1 MKQLKSSLKDLRK
14 IFEQS
19 ITIMNIA
26 EPFYSFDINSSA
38 NEVKQFMDAKDY
50 DIIGVREDGLISGF
64 ARKSDFSEGKL
75 GDYLIPFAENEKI
88 SESTPLIE
96 LLKSFQGL
104 DRIFVLILGEVGGIV
119 TPGDLQKVP
128 VRMWLFGL
136 ISLIEMQLARIV
148 RECYHDEVWK
158 GYISEKRFKEATK
171 ILSDRRKNNAAIDL
185 VDCLQFCDKRDI
197 VLKKKEIRKR
207 LDVSKKSCDR
217 FLNKLEKLRNNLA
230 HAQDIITG
238 NWPEIIDLARD
249 AEGFLNKCEE
259 F

>member
-19 ITIMNIA
+19 ITIINIT
-26 EPFYSFDINSSA
+26 EPFCSFDINSSA

-75 GDYLIPFAENEKI
+75 GDYLIHFAENEKI
-88 SESTPLIE
+88 SEATPLIE
-96 LLKSFQGL
+96 LLKSFQSL
-104 DRIFVLILGEVGGIV
+104 DRIFVLILGVVGGIV

-136 ISLIEMQLARIV
+136 ISLIEMQLLRII
-148 RECYHDEVWK
+148 RECFPEKQWK
-158 GYISEKRFKEATK
+158 NFINDNRLNQAEKLLFSRQ
-171 ILSDRRKNNAAIDL
+171 KNNTAIDL
-185 VDCLQFCDKRDI
+185 ADCLQFCDKRDI
-197 VLKKKEIRKR
+197 VLNNNEI
-207 LDVSKKSCDR
+207 
-217 FLNKLEKLRNNLA
+217 LEKFGGNSKSLNNFLKDLEELRNNLA

-238 NWPEIIDLARD
+238 NWPKIIDLAKD
-249 AEGFLNKCEE
+249 AEDFLDKCEGI
-259 F
+259 